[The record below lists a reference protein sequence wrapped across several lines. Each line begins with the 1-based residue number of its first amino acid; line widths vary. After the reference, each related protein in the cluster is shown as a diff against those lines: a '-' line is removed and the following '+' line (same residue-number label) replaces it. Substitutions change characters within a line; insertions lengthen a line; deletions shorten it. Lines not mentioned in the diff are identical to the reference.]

1 MFAKKSIKLDS
12 IYKNI
17 MPDILHLAIPGFAL
31 LLLAEVIF
39 DTISKRELFET
50 KDTFSSLAMGIGNV
64 VVGLATKG
72 VIFALYLWIYQFR
85 IITLYS
91 CYWRMISATTGF
103 IVLATLAGTS
113 GHRM

>member
-1 MFAKKSIKLDS
+1 
-12 IYKNI
+12 
-17 MPDILHLAIPGFAL
+17 MPDILHLALAIPGFAL

-85 IITLYS
+85 IITLKSDIDYMGPDVWDL
-91 CYWRMISATTGF
+91 CGRRRNPH
-103 IVLATLAGTS
+103 LRLDPE
-113 GHRM
+113 H